1 MYRQFGRL
9 PDLETLRSDMP
20 AYDFLLLFLLG
31 LRLVEPHGLWL
42 MCLLDIWFEAL
53 ASAAST
59 TGIVRFL
66 NIVVFAAHGA
76 ANTCMYIYICYQL
89 LMQSFRIIF
98 NIYI

>member
-59 TGIVRFL
+59 TGIVKK
-66 NIVVFAAHGA
+66 VAFAAHGA
-76 ANTCMYIYICYQL
+76 ASTCMYIYI
-89 LMQSFRIIF
+89 
-98 NIYI
+98 